1 MSIEERVVR
10 RRLDPAARRE
20 ELLTAAAGIF
30 EARPYADVTMGD
42 VGTAAGASEA
52 LVFRYF
58 ATKAE
63 LYAEVVRRAL
73 AALGEAQ
80 VEAIEAAGPGQPV
93 MAQLRLTTRI
103 YVDFVGVNADNGSA
117 MGGAGEPPEAAVV
130 RAESRA
136 SHVATLRSLLPPSI
150 ALRHEFA
157 LWGFVGFVD
166 AACIAWVER
175 GCPANERDPLVETCL
190 GALEGALGDW
200 GA

>member
-1 MSIEERVVR
+1 MSIEDGVVR
-10 RRLDPAARRE
+10 RRLDPATRRE
-20 ELLTAAAGIF
+20 ELLSAAAGIF
-30 EARPYADVTMGD
+30 EVRPYVDVTMGD
-42 VGTAAGASEA
+42 VAAAAGASEA

-63 LYAEVVRRAL
+63 LYAEVVRHAL
-73 AALGEAQ
+73 AALGKVQAD
-80 VEAIEAAGPGQPV
+80 AIEAAGPGQPV

-103 YVDFVGVNADNGSA
+103 YVDFVGDNVHNGA
-117 MGGAGEPPEAAVV
+117 ARGGAGEPAEAAVV

-136 SHVATLRSLLPPSI
+136 SSVGALRGLLAPSS

-157 LWGFVGFVD
+157 VWGFMGFVD
-166 AACIAWVER
+166 AACAAWVDR
-175 GCPANERDPLVETCL
+175 GCPEDERDTLVETCL

>member
-1 MSIEERVVR
+1 MSIEERAAR

-20 ELLTAAAGIF
+20 ELLAAAAGIF
-30 EARPYADVTMGD
+30 EVRPYADVTMGD
-42 VGTAAGASEA
+42 VATLAGASEA

-80 VEAIEAAGPGQPV
+80 DDAIDAAGPGQPV
-93 MAQLRLTTRI
+93 MARLRLTTRI
-103 YVDFVGVNADNGSA
+103 YVDFVGANADNGSA

-136 SHVATLRSLLPPSI
+136 SYVATLRDLLPPSS

-175 GCPANERDPLVETCL
+175 GCPGNERDVLVETCL